1 MRDAVMPKRVLTSDK
16 SATVMTHYNSKVP
29 LPFAE
34 EDIDPGP
41 VKTGNGIPS
50 PVQIISQDHTPP
62 PSAIII
68 PDLYETYLN
77 SLGPSIT
84 LDVLTVTKELHA
96 L

>member
-1 MRDAVMPKRVLTSDK
+1 MPKRVLTSNEL
-16 SATVMTHYNSKVP
+16 ATVATHYNSEVP

-41 VKTGNGIPS
+41 VKTGNGISS
-50 PVQIISQDHTPP
+50 PAQIISQDCTPP

-68 PDLYETYLN
+68 PDPYETYLN